1 VSSSTIRILLADDHT
16 ILRQGLK
23 LILSSQPDLQ
33 VVGEAGN
40 GHEVIQLAQEL
51 RPDIV
56 LLDVAMPAL
65 NGIDATR
72 RMMETNPKLR
82 ILVLSMHKEAVYV
95 REILR
100 AGARGYLLKD
110 VIDTELLSAVRSV
123 ARGDGYVSPAVSS
136 ALLNDYRQNIND
148 PIDLLTKRE
157 REVLQLIAE
166 GKTNKEVAAKLNLSV
181 YTVDSHRGKIM
192 EKLNLHST
200 GELVRFAIKHGLTD

>member
-1 VSSSTIRILLADDHT
+1 MTPSTIKILLADDHT
-16 ILRQGLK
+16 IVRQGLK
-23 LILSSQPDLQ
+23 LILSSQKDLE
-33 VVGEAGN
+33 VIGEASN
-40 GHEVIQLAQEL
+40 GREVIELAKRLQ
-51 RPDIV
+51 PDIV
-56 LLDVAMPAL
+56 LMDVAMPEV
-65 NGIDATR
+65 NGIEATR
-72 RMMETNPKLR
+72 SLMEMNSRLR

-95 REILR
+95 REILK

-110 VIDTELLSAVRSV
+110 VIDTELLNAIRSV

-136 ALLNDYRQNIND
+136 ALLNDYRQNVTN
-148 PIDLLTKRE
+148 PADLLTNRE

-200 GELVRFAIKHGLTD
+200 GELVRFALKHGIGD

>member
-33 VVGEAGN
+33 VVGEAANGN
-40 GHEVIQLAQEL
+40 EVVHLAQEL

-56 LLDVAMPAL
+56 LLDVAMPEL

-72 RMMETNPKLR
+72 HMMETNPKLR

-110 VIDTELLSAVRSV
+110 VIDSELLSAVRSV

-136 ALLNDYRQNIND
+136 ALLSDYRQNIHD